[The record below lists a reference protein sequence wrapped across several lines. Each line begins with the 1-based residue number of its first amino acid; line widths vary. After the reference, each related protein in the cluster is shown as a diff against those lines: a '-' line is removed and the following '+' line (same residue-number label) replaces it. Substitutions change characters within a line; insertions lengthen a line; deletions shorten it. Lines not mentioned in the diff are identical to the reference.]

1 MDGQTPKATV
11 FRCVTGLRGYHVYQV
26 NWKPTWGQE
35 IVFNQENNNLHDCF
49 AVAGQTKLPGK
60 LSITTVG
67 HIPREISRYFWYAL
81 NNGACISGIVSCVKP
96 RSSPLLQGGL
106 EIPISITVRWS
117 IAEALCILKEKVF
130 ACGFLE
136 DNYTEYIDSTKDIL
150 QEILIDKDVDENS
163 SESETHDREASFESD
178 SDSDCCFVE

>member
-1 MDGQTPKATV
+1 MDWQTPKLHI
-11 FRCVTGLRGYHVYQV
+11 FRCVTGLRGYHVYQSD
-26 NWKPTWGQE
+26 WKPIWGQE
-35 IVFNQENNNLHDCF
+35 IVFNQENNNLHDRF

-81 NNGACISGIVSCVKP
+81 KNGACISGIVSCAKP
-96 RSSPLLQGGL
+96 RSSPLLQGDL

-136 DNYTEYIDSTKDIL
+136 DNYTEYIDSTKDIFAR
-150 QEILIDKDVDENS
+150 N
-163 SESETHDREASFESD
+163 TH
-178 SDSDCCFVE
+178 